1 MSEETST
8 HVKFDFR
15 FYIIWFVKKKLLL
28 FMYIISILQS
38 HYVAEKVDKG
48 IPNNRFIHHKDDYY
62 LDIRSIFIFEG
73 LFFRHCSSILF
84 KHCIDIEFYH
94 DFE

>member
-1 MSEETST
+1 
-8 HVKFDFR
+8 
-15 FYIIWFVKKKLLL
+15 
-28 FMYIISILQS
+28 MYIIFILQS

-73 LFFRHCSSILF
+73 LFF
-84 KHCIDIEFYH
+84 
-94 DFE
+94 